1 MQGDIP
7 PTLGDIPELH
17 SVLSHSLPT
26 QRRHLSQPR
35 GTINSG
41 EAVYAAEQFTDDAG
55 GPTSEKCGGDWLL
68 QL

>member
-1 MQGDIP
+1 M
-7 PTLGDIPELH
+7 
-17 SVLSHSLPT
+17 
-26 QRRHLSQPR
+26 HLSQPR